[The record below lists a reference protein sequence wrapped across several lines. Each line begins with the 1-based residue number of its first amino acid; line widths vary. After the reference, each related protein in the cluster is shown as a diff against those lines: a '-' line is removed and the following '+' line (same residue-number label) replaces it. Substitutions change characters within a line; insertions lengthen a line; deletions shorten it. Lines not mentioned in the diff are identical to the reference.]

1 MKKISLEKQEIFVEQ
16 FVNTGNATQ
25 SAIAIGYKD
34 SSAKQMGRYL
44 KKKLALEIEQQQK
57 EILLNMNNKSLNV
70 LESLLQA
77 ESESVRLNAC
87 KLVLECN
94 GYSKSTDINVKMN
107 DPDSSKS
114 DEELIAEFKSLIGT
128 IPHDEKEVERLE
140 KQFRLDQSN

>member
-44 KKKLALEIEQQQK
+44 KKKFASEIEQQQK
-57 EILLNMNNKSLNV
+57 EILLNMNNKSLCV

-77 ESESVRLNAC
+77 ESESVRLSAC

-94 GYSKSTDINVKMN
+94 GYSKNTEVNVKFK
-107 DPDSSKS
+107 DSHADKT
-114 DEELIAEFKSLIGT
+114 DEELLNE
-128 IPHDEKEVERLE
+128 LE
-140 KQFRLDQSN
+140 DLYQKMGISRNN

>member
-44 KKKLALEIEQQQK
+44 KKKLALEIEQQQR
-57 EILLNMNNKSLNV
+57 EILLNMNNKSLSV
-70 LESLLQA
+70 LDTLLSA
-77 ESESVRLNAC
+77 DSESVRLNAC

-94 GYSKSTDINVKMN
+94 GYSKNTDINVKMDN
-107 DPDSSKS
+107 KDSEKT
-114 DEELIAEFKSLIGT
+114 DEELIAEFESLIGRKLN
-128 IPHDEKEVERLE
+128 P
-140 KQFRLDQSN
+140 RLD

>member
-1 MKKISLEKQEIFVEQ
+1 MRKVSLEKQEIFVEQ

-57 EILLNMNNKSLNV
+57 ETLLNMNNKSLSV
-70 LESLLQA
+70 LESLLSA
-77 ESESVRLNAC
+77 DSESVRLNAC

-94 GYSKSTDINVKMN
+94 GYSKNTDINVKMDN
-107 DPDSSKS
+107 KDSEKT
-114 DEELIAEFKSLIGT
+114 DEELIAEFESLIGRKVN
-128 IPHDEKEVERLE
+128 P
-140 KQFRLDQSN
+140 RLD

>member
-44 KKKLALEIEQQQK
+44 KKKLALEIEQQQR
-57 EILLNMNNKSLNV
+57 EILLNMNNKSLSV

-94 GYSKSTDINVKMN
+94 GYSKNTDINVKMDN
-107 DPDSSKS
+107 KDSEKT
-114 DEELIAEFKSLIGT
+114 DEELIAEFESLIGRKVN
-128 IPHDEKEVERLE
+128 P
-140 KQFRLDQSN
+140 RLD